1 MPRRV
6 DVPDLGLLF
15 HKRAHQAL
23 ALVVAEDHDLDA
35 ALLEVGL
42 AAHEA
47 GVFADHDAGELVPGE
62 GGVVRRDGKRKG
74 DVGYGSD
81 RYVQDTCA
89 RAHVAGREGRVHG
102 RAGVGGGGETA
113 GGFEG
118 GDLGLCMGRVS
129 EAGYRRMRRRGR
141 RGRRRRRRK
150 RARSRREAGD
160 KESVVE

>member
-23 ALVVAEDHDLDA
+23 ALGVAEDHDLDA

-62 GGVVRRDGKRKG
+62 GGVVRRDG
-74 DVGYGSD
+74 
-81 RYVQDTCA
+81 
-89 RAHVAGREGRVHG
+89 EGVRRG
-102 RAGVGGGGETA
+102 GLRMGGVGGE
-113 GGFEG
+113 E
-118 GDLGLCMGRVS
+118 
-129 EAGYRRMRRRGR
+129 GR
-141 RGRRRRRRK
+141 RGIW
-150 RARSRREAGD
+150 E
-160 KESVVE
+160 